1 MTNYN
6 KLSVDNAIQRDPS
19 IGTAEAKAIHSLLKG
34 RERKPAPLWIEDNDG
49 RQHLS
54 RAYTRQILTDHGWT
68 PTRPTAWWPDGTAVT
83 GSSFDEE
90 MGVKPWYLASD
101 VRLWLGY

>member
-34 RERKPAPLWIEDNDG
+34 RERKPE
-49 RQHLS
+49 RVS
-54 RAYTRQILTDHGWT
+54 RPHAVEILADHGWT
-68 PTRPTAWWPDGTAVT
+68 PTSPTAWWPDGTAVCK
-83 GSSFDEE
+83 SSFDDE
-90 MGVKPWYLASD
+90 MGVKAWYLATD
-101 VRLWLGY
+101 VRAWLGY